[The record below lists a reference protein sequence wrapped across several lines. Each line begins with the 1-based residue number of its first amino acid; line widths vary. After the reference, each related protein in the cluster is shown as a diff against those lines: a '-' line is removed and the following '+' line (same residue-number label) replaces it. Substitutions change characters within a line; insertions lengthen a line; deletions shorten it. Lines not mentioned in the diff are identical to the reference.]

1 MLHRLTLSLA
11 LVVIVAALFVQ
22 PSSAQTGRGALG
34 GAVIGG
40 IAGGPPGAAI
50 GALVGAGTGAL
61 IGRQGRRFRNRHYWC
76 TATAISIRQTAGG
89 IAFPIDIAIELDE
102 AAAAVLAT
110 TLPPDGRRAFLEHKP
125 SRVILRSFAAVV
137 MTTGPVCQP
146 VVLFSL

>member
-61 IGRQGRRFRNRHYWC
+61 IGRQGRRFRNRHYWWHGNC
-76 TATAISIRQTAGG
+76 YFHSPT
-89 IAFPIDIAIELDE
+89 
-102 AAAAVLAT
+102 
-110 TLPPDGRRAFLEHKP
+110 GRWY
-125 SRVILRSFAAVV
+125 RVSHRY
-137 MTTGPVCQP
+137 CH
-146 VVLFSL
+146 